1 MVEPDRFAY
10 TPGRGIAAEVAGAT
24 LLVGNGA
31 WMRDRGVMMPSAGGP
46 GIHGDTAA
54 AGASEVFVARDG
66 RLLGAIDIAD
76 TVRPEAQRA
85 VAALGRMGIRTI
97 LLTGDTRP
105 VAEAVARGLGIREV
119 EADLLPEDKLQRV
132 KR

>member
-1 MVEPDRFAY
+1 LDAAVTAELRSEHPLGHAIVAHAREQRRPMVEPDRFAY

-85 VAALGRMGIRTI
+85 VAALGRM
-97 LLTGDTRP
+97 
-105 VAEAVARGLGIREV
+105 
-119 EADLLPEDKLQRV
+119 
-132 KR
+132 